1 MTSTDQPST
10 RPPAVSSRHTVS
22 RLGAPIRLER
32 LTISQAVREAIE
44 RQFLEPTSLASP
56 APDDDGRATPLPR

>member
-1 MTSTDQPST
+1 
-10 RPPAVSSRHTVS
+10 VS

-44 RQFLEPTSLASP
+44 RQFLAPTSLASP

>member
-1 MTSTDQPST
+1 M
-10 RPPAVSSRHTVS
+10 S

-56 APDDDGRATPLPR
+56 APDDAGRATPLPR